1 MIWGAFSAFGKSKIA
16 FIRTRLDSRGYQ
28 QVLQEHLLP
37 FMQKFPSV
45 NHIFMQDNAAIHASR
60 SIAEWL
66 NSNNVATIPWPS
78 KSPDINPI
86 ENVWGI
92 LVRDIYS
99 DCRQYET
106 VSQLK
111 TAIEIAWDRLSIE
124 TLRNLINSMP
134 KRMNL
139 LIKSSGKP
147 IKY

>member
-1 MIWGAFSAFGKSKIA
+1 MIWGAFSAFGKLKIA
-16 FIRTRLDSRGYQ
+16 FIETRLDSFGYQ
-28 QVLQEHLLP
+28 KVLEEHLLP
-37 FMQKFPSV
+37 FLNKFPAA

-60 SIAEWL
+60 STSDWL
-66 NSNNVATIPWPS
+66 KNNNIETISWPS

-106 VSQLK
+106 KEQLK
-111 TAIEIAWDRLSIE
+111 IAIENAWDRISSE
-124 TLRNLINSMP
+124 TLKNLINSMP

-147 IKY
+147 INY

>member
-1 MIWGAFSAFGKSKIA
+1 M
-16 FIRTRLDSRGYQ
+16 R
-28 QVLQEHLLP
+28 
-37 FMQKFPSV
+37 
-45 NHIFMQDNAAIHASR
+45 
-60 SIAEWL
+60 
-66 NSNNVATIPWPS
+66 
-78 KSPDINPI
+78 
-86 ENVWGI
+86 GI

-139 LIKSSGKP
+139 LIKSSGKR